1 MKKNDWYDAGDQ
13 IKKLVQ
19 DAVDSK
25 DFSELSATIAN
36 VVNDTVNSVQSA
48 IRENLSH
55 RSASTEKSGRKE
67 EARDV
72 YQYTNRRAA
81 EQIRRNVQERRR
93 RAAQMEEKKAKFRG
107 YASSGDVTHKEQ
119 QKDRT

>member
-48 IRENLSH
+48 IMENLSH
-55 RSASTEKSGRKE
+55 R
-67 EARDV
+67 
-72 YQYTNRRAA
+72 
-81 EQIRRNVQERRR
+81 I
-93 RAAQMEEKKAKFRG
+93 
-107 YASSGDVTHKEQ
+107 
-119 QKDRT
+119 